1 MLLFDIVGFFKLFVS
16 LLDFFLEYFVLFI
29 KAVVLFVEIVFFLL
43 DPAFLTGNF
52 SAALFK
58 FLIKLGTALLDLLLC
73 IEKCDLFLIFCFCLC
88 CFDKSFGFLFR
99 RTYRCF
105 SLLFAVVYTCGEEY
119 RSANSETCNKRNDSR
134 NDSCCVQVLDLPKII
149 LSLGGLE
156 QEDFTFRSQ
165 NFSAKT
171 VKNENIPALYNALNV

>member
-58 FLIKLGTALLDLLLC
+58 FLIKLGTALLDLFLC
-73 IEKCDLFLIFCFCLC
+73 IEKCDLFLIFC
-88 CFDKSFGFLFR
+88 S
-99 RTYRCF
+99 F
-105 SLLFAVVYTCGEEY
+105 SLETVCIRIDRLCRSGGVV
-119 RSANSETCNKRNDSR
+119 
-134 NDSCCVQVLDLPKII
+134 
-149 LSLGGLE
+149 
-156 QEDFTFRSQ
+156 
-165 NFSAKT
+165 SAKGET
-171 VKNENIPALYNALNV
+171 IPSIFHGRQLR